1 MFAYVIKLKN
11 IVCGFLQH
19 MTHDEYTLMLS
30 WTIEFEK
37 FELFKLLDRDGNDLK
52 DISKLISLRILNK
65 I

>member
-1 MFAYVIKLKN
+1 
-11 IVCGFLQH
+11 

-37 FELFKLLDRDGNDLK
+37 FELYKLLDRDGNDLK
-52 DISKLISLRILNK
+52 DISKLISLRLLNK